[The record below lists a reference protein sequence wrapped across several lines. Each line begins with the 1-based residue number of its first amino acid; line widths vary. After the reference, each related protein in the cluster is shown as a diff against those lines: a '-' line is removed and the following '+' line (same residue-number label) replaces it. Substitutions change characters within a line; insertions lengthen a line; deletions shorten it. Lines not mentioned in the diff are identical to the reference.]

1 MPRPVTVRGLVHHAS
16 AYRLGVVGG
25 AMIGLLTWRAMV
37 RHEHRRRVKRLERKV
52 DKVAEATGASE

>member
-1 MPRPVTVRGLVHHAS
+1 MPVTARGLVHHAS

-25 AMIGLLTWRAMV
+25 AVIGLVTWRAMA

-52 DKVAEATGASE
+52 DRVVEATGASE